1 MHTFRFGPLLGTFV
15 LLSFLS
21 TVALAAPKVDQ
32 LYKNFCSSCHGPNL
46 EGGLGSS
53 LVDDTWAYGGSP
65 EAIAKV
71 ISEGIPAKGMPPWK
85 GALNEDQIR
94 GMVIYIQEQG
104 AEAKQHEVLKKTSA
118 TDGKINSALHNFK
131 IETLHD
137 GFNTLWAMDFLPNG
151 KLLATEKAGKLWLV
165 SNTDK
170 TEIAG
175 TPVVWPNGQGGLMDV
190 RILHDGSVDPW
201 VYLSF
206 SKEKYGR
213 AMTTI
218 VRGKIKDNKWVDE
231 QTIFLAPLKSWI
243 NTGYHYGSRIIFQND
258 FIYFSIGDRGRKE
271 MAQALETPNGKVHR
285 LHLDGRIPAD
295 NPFVKTENAMASIWS
310 YGHRNPQGLTLAEDG
325 RIWLTEHG
333 PRGGDET
340 NLLLKGKNYG
350 WPIITYG
357 MNYNGT
363 PITDKTHQAGME
375 QPKHYWVP
383 SIAVTAVE
391 EYRGKQFPKWNNQL
405 IVGSL
410 AKEELQRLK
419 VDAAGNVVET
429 EVLMKNQGRI
439 RDIRI
444 DAAGVVY
451 LVVNR
456 GSEKS
461 GSVLKLTAF

>member
-1 MHTFRFGPLLGTFV
+1 
-15 LLSFLS
+15 
-21 TVALAAPKVDQ
+21 
-32 LYKNFCSSCHGPNL
+32 
-46 EGGLGSS
+46 
-53 LVDDTWAYGGSP
+53 
-65 EAIAKV
+65 
-71 ISEGIPAKGMPPWK
+71 
-85 GALNEDQIR
+85 
-94 GMVIYIQEQG
+94 
-104 AEAKQHEVLKKTSA
+104 
-118 TDGKINSALHNFK
+118 
-131 IETLHD
+131 
-137 GFNTLWAMDFLPNG
+137 
-151 KLLATEKAGKLWLV
+151 
-165 SNTDK
+165 
-170 TEIAG
+170 
-175 TPVVWPNGQGGLMDV
+175 
-190 RILHDGSVDPW
+190 
-201 VYLSF
+201 
-206 SKEKYGR
+206 
-213 AMTTI
+213 
-218 VRGKIKDNKWVDE
+218 
-231 QTIFLAPLKSWI
+231 
-243 NTGYHYGSRIIFQND
+243 
-258 FIYFSIGDRGRKE
+258 